1 MVEATPALREQ
12 PPSGGCVL
20 KLNTSG
26 IGAVAIGT
34 AAFGR
39 LCVETTFSSIMIYS
53 QEQPPSGGCVLKQ
66 GFGNT
71 CKPQKAQPPSGGCV
85 LKLTTENTSLSAK
98 AQPPSGGCVLKRF
111 NKLLVKLLLDPAAFR
126 RLCVE
131 TGYG

>member
-53 QEQPPSGGCVLKQ
+53 QEQPPSGGCVLKHMVKVW
-66 GFGNT
+66 GGTNY
-71 CKPQKAQPPSGGCV
+71 PSR
-85 LKLTTENTSLSAK
+85 L
-98 AQPPSGGCVLKRF
+98 R
-111 NKLLVKLLLDPAAFR
+111 AAV
-126 RLCVE
+126 C
-131 TGYG
+131 